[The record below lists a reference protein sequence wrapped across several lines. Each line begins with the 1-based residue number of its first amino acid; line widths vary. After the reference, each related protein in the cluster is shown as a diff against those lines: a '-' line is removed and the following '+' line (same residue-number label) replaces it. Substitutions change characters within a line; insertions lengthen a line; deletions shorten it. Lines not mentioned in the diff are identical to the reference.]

1 MLSLTPNCEMMKS
14 IAAIVIL
21 LVLTACSG
29 SQKAENEEGKQ
40 LETNALTVSVDGAA
54 KASMTNLLNT
64 YYQVRDALVEYDTAA
79 ANLASLS
86 LHAAADSI
94 KTDGIS
100 DSALA
105 ATLKN
110 FAGNISSESVALV
123 GKKDLVE
130 KKRSF
135 SMISEN
141 LYPMLQAVQYNE
153 AVVYHQMCPMAFND
167 NEAAF
172 WLSNNREIVNPY
184 LGKKHPKY
192 ASGMLH
198 CGEVKDSLAYGK

>member
-1 MLSLTPNCEMMKS
+1 MMKS
-14 IAAIVIL
+14 FASIAIV
-21 LVLTACSG
+21 LVFAACSG
-29 SQKAENEEGKQ
+29 SKNAEKEEPKQ
-40 LETNALTVSVDGAA
+40 PEMKPPAVSVDGAA
-54 KASMTNLLNT
+54 KASVTHLLST
-64 YYQVRDALVEYDTAA
+64 YYQVKDALVEYDTAA

-86 LHAAADSI
+86 LHAAADGI
-94 KTDGIS
+94 KTEGIS

-105 ATLKN
+105 ATLRN